1 VLMSVTDITKNI
13 IKNNIK
19 NIDDVKNT
27 DEKLFDEFYEIYEDL
42 MNKRKKK
49 NIIEKGKISE
59 INKTKKIIKKNN
71 SIKKVDDYN
80 QDFIFPFISNDD
92 LLN

>member
-1 VLMSVTDITKNI
+1 MSVTDITKNI